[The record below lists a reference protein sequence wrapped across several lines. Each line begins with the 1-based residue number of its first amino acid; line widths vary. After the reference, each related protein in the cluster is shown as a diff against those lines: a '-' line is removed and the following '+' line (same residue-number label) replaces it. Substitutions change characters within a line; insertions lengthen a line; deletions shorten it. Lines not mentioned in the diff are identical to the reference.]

1 MTGFK
6 KVGEI
11 LKKKSEIL
19 ALLELTIDSCFEIA
33 KTGGVT
39 PEEKAII
46 DKLGEWKLKL
56 EPQIMQTLQAPMD
69 ERDFYDVLHQFLR
82 PVIDSVIEQA
92 RVDGVITA
100 DEQRLIDNVVEKLDI
115 E

>member
-1 MTGFK
+1 M
-6 KVGEI
+6 
-11 LKKKSEIL
+11 KKSEIL

-33 KTGGVT
+33 KKEGDISS
-39 PEEKAII
+39 EEQAIL

-69 ERDFYDVLHQFLR
+69 EKDFYDVMHQFLR
-82 PVIDSVIEQA
+82 HVIDSVIEQA

-100 DEQRLIDNVVEKLDI
+100 DEQRLIDNVIEKLDI

>member
-1 MTGFK
+1 MR
-6 KVGEI
+6 
-11 LKKKSEIL
+11 KKSEIL
-19 ALLELTIDSCFEIA
+19 AILELTIDSCFEVA
-33 KTGGVT
+33 KSWGTIS

-56 EPQIMQTLQAPMD
+56 EPQVMQTLEAPMD
-69 ERDFYDVLHQFLR
+69 DKDFYDVMHQLLR

-92 RVDGVITA
+92 KANGVITA
-100 DEQRLIDNVVEKLDI
+100 HEQRLIDTIVEKLDI